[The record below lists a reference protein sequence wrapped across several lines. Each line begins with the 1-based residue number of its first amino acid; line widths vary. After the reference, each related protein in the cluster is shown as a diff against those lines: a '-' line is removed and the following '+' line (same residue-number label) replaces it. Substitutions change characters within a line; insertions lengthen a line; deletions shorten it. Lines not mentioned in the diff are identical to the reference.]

1 MGILFAEECL
11 ALARLESLGNEGMHA
26 ATINNTQFS
35 FVSQFSFLLQWVC
48 RCIHH
53 AICGFVSLHSLHT
66 RCILC
71 KHTTISFWSSAH
83 PSLHETAYRL
93 AILGDSITAATNI
106 HGGKGFCADSGPYS
120 DYSASW
126 AGIVC
131 DRFNASCD
139 TVAVGGKC
147 LTSVC
152 PNNPGKQMPE
162 LFTQLRYSDD
172 GPTYDFSS
180 APPPSAAVVYLGT
193 NDPWKEYPTTLPHD
207 FTATFL
213 QLARNLTS
221 VWWKAPNMTVFA
233 LVGAMSPTHPV
244 NATKA
249 AIEQG
254 KSKGIRIVFINTTT
268 SCGSHMYPNCAD
280 GCAGHPGVS
289 SHRNMAN
296 DVAQVISSTMGWAI
310 PGYIQGKDDCV

>member
-1 MGILFAEECL
+1 MRDGQNVHQPTMSLRSDLF
-11 ALARLESLGNEGMHA
+11 
-26 ATINNTQFS
+26 
-35 FVSQFSFLLQWVC
+35 
-48 RCIHH
+48 
-53 AICGFVSLHSLHT
+53 T
-66 RCILC
+66 R
-71 KHTTISFWSSAH
+71 TPAH
-83 PSLHETAYRL
+83 RL

-120 DYSASW
+120 DYSSSW

-147 LTSVC
+147 LTSPC

-172 GPTYDFSS
+172 GPTYDFAT

-193 NDPWKEYPTTLPHD
+193 NDPWKTYPTTLPHE
-207 FTATFL
+207 FTATLL

-233 LVGAMSPTHPV
+233 MVGAMSPVDPLNSTL
-244 NATKA
+244 A
-249 AIEQG
+249 AVEQANPEG
-254 KSKGIRIVFINTTT
+254 MRIVLINTTM

-289 SHRNMAN
+289 SHRNMAE

-310 PGYIQGKDDCV
+310 PGYIQGRDDCV